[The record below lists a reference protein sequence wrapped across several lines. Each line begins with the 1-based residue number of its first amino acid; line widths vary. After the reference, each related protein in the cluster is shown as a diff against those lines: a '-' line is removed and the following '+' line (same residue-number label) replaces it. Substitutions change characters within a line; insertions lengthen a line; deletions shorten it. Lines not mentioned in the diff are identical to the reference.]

1 MIKNRKIIIERK
13 VSRMEENQEYT
24 KVLQQENENLRNQL
38 KVTEEDR
45 DEAKLDVQKILVRYI
60 ELLAEKEG
68 KSSKEI
74 FKEIGEDIN
83 KILI

>member
-1 MIKNRKIIIERK
+1 
-13 VSRMEENQEYT
+13 MEENQEYT